1 MSIPVRISQRALDQ
15 IRLLRSSMNLNEET
29 YLRIGVK
36 GGKGCMV
43 VEKLIGF
50 DQKNEGDEEFMIEDI
65 HVVIRKGE
73 SLYVAGMEVDYIEE
87 GSSRGFVFQG

>member
-1 MSIPVRISQRALDQ
+1 MSIPIRFSQRALDQ
-15 IRLLRSSMNLNEET
+15 IRRLRTSMNLNEDT

-50 DQKNEGDEEFMIEDI
+50 DQKTENDELFEVEGVKF
-65 HVVIRKGE
+65 VIRKGE
-73 SLYVAGMEVDYIEE
+73 SLYIAGMEVDYLEE
-87 GSSRGFVFQG
+87 ENSRGFLFKD